1 MLVDECMCTYYDK
14 YYGKKKKQAQE
25 NVLKSV
31 RDGLLSYTEMLAKAS
46 SSRSHLIRDLK
57 ERK

>member
-14 YYGKKKKQAQE
+14 YYGKKKE
-25 NVLKSV
+25 TGSSV

>member
-1 MLVDECMCTYYDK
+1 MNACVLIMMNIME
-14 YYGKKKKQAQE
+14 KKE
-25 NVLKSV
+25 TGSSV